1 MTDSAHDKAG
11 VARPDEAVR
20 SSSGRPLGR
29 LKTFNSFKNRAYRF
43 YFGGMLGQIAS
54 MNMQQVA
61 NGLLIERLT
70 NSPAITGLM
79 SLANAIPML
88 VLSLVGGIIADRM
101 EKKYMLLFGQAA
113 FALVSLGVA
122 IALTSGYLSA
132 AHEGSW
138 WVLVV
143 ASGLQGGIMGI
154 AMPAR
159 QAMLNDIVSTD
170 GLMNAISLNFMG
182 MNALQLVVPT
192 VAGFLIEDFDF
203 KAVYYLMTGFFLT
216 AVVLFAFVPRTGI
229 RASAT
234 RSALADI
241 KDGLRYAWKESTI
254 RSVLFI
260 SFIAVILSSPWGLL
274 APFFVDKILHVG
286 AEGMGIL
293 LSVSGAGAILSSI
306 ALASLPNRNRGVMML
321 AGAIFLGLMLTGF
334 AVSRVWAVSLVFI
347 ALVGIG
353 GTVTMTLTNTLVQYH
368 ADDKYRGRVMSLFM
382 MQFGMGSFGNFAAGL
397 IGQQFGVQW
406 AVGSFAVLLVLVAAM
421 AIVFLP
427 RLRKLQ

>member
-1 MTDSAHDKAG
+1 LTE
-11 VARPDEAVR
+11 RPGRREEAVGPIR
-20 SSSGRPLGR
+20 VGGTTGASSPGR
-29 LKTFNSFKNRAYRF
+29 LRTFRSFHNRAYRF

-70 NSPAITGLM
+70 GSPAITGIM

-88 VLSLVGGIIADRM
+88 ALSLLGGVIADRV
-101 EKKYMLLFGQAA
+101 EKKFMLLLGQAA

-122 IALTSGYLSA
+122 IALTVGYLSA
-132 AHEGSW
+132 AREGSW

-159 QAMLNDIVSTD
+159 QAMLNDIVSGE

-182 MNALQLVVPT
+182 MNALQLIVPT
-192 VAGFLIEDFDF
+192 AAGFLIETLDF
-203 KAVYYLMTGFFLT
+203 KSVYYVMTGLFLM
-216 AVVLFAFVPRTGI
+216 AVVMFVYVPRTGI
-229 RASAT
+229 RPVSKSSAF
-234 RSALADI
+234 AEI
-241 KDGLRYAWKESTI
+241 KGGLRYAWRVSNI

-260 SFIAVILSSPWGLL
+260 SFTVVVLSSPWGML

-293 LSVSGAGAILSSI
+293 LSVSGAGAILASF
-306 ALASLPNRNRGVMML
+306 ALASLPNRNRGMILLIGGV
-321 AGAIFLGLMLTGF
+321 FLGLALSGF
-334 AVSRVWAVSLVFI
+334 AFSRHWPLSLILI
-347 ALVGIG
+347 ALAGIG
-353 GTVTMTLTNTLVQYH
+353 GTVTMTLTNTLVQYY
-368 ADDKYRGRVMSLFM
+368 AEDNYRGRVMSLFM
-382 MQFGMGSFGNFAAGL
+382 MQFGLGSLGNFASGL

-406 AVGSFAVLLVLVAAM
+406 AVGSFAMLLVLVAALAM
-421 AIVFLP
+421 VLLP
-427 RLRKLQ
+427 HVRKLN